1 MNDELQRMLDER
13 ACERLITDY
22 THLVDF
28 GNAPDIADLF
38 VEDSRWYTD
47 DMSMDG
53 QVGIR
58 EGFTHRQRV
67 TRRQSRHVCT
77 NMAVTVAG
85 DTAIGLS
92 DLVNDRHDSETGV
105 AETPAPAGLPKY
117 VGQYHDTFVRTA
129 EGWRIK
135 DRYFVTAFLRP
146 SSR

>member
-1 MNDELQRMLDER
+1 M
-13 ACERLITDY
+13 
-22 THLVDF
+22 
-28 GNAPDIADLF
+28 
-38 VEDSRWYTD
+38 
-47 DMSMDG
+47 
-53 QVGIR
+53 
-58 EGFTHRQRV
+58 
-67 TRRQSRHVCT
+67 
-77 NMAVTVAG
+77 TVAG

-92 DLVNDRHDSETGV
+92 YLVNYRHDSETGV

>member
-92 DLVNDRHDSETGV
+92 YLVNYRHDSETGV

-117 VGQYHDTFVRTA
+117 VGQYHDTFVRTG

>member
-1 MNDELQRMLDER
+1 MNDDLQRMLDER

-28 GNAPDIADLF
+28 GNAPGIADLF
-38 VEDSRWYTD
+38 VEDGRWYTD

-53 QVGIR
+53 PVGIR
-58 EGFTHRQRV
+58 DGFTRRQGV

-77 NMAVTVAG
+77 NMAVTVEG
-85 DTAIGLS
+85 DTASGLS
-92 DLVNDRHDSETGV
+92 YLVNYRHDSGTGV

-129 EGWRIK
+129 HGWRFK

-146 SSR
+146 TRR